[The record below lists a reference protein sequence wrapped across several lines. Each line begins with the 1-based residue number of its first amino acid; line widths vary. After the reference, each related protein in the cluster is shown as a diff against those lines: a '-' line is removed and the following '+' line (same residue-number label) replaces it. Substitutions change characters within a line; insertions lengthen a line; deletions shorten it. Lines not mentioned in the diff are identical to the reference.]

1 MIQVA
6 QLTTA
11 QAEQLRGVEVVTD
24 NYFNPTLDA
33 NGNYF
38 ISLEEVEQ
46 CDIEWVKLLP
56 LITYEPII
64 IEMPI

>member
-1 MIQVA
+1 MNVA
-6 QLTTA
+6 LLTTE
-11 QAEQLRGVEVVTD
+11 QAKQLIGVEVVTD
-24 NYFNPTLDA
+24 NYFNPTLDR

-56 LITYEPII
+56 LIPYEPII
-64 IEMPI
+64 IEMF